1 MLKYYCLENIFI
13 PEILKK
19 VSGGENIFTFLKFT
33 IKKDGTMSITTYLF
47 FNQLPVESQKEIKR
61 IKSILKSNDSIEHLI
76 YRLKNLKS
84 PLLEKWD
91 KIIIE
96 LKIINFNNTIND
108 NWNIFTLTMNK
119 KTNKVDG
126 DLVFTKYRN
135 FKPIFFKNELSI
147 KEIKEEDKKTLV
159 LSDSLKIRD

>member
-1 MLKYYCLENIFI
+1 
-13 PEILKK
+13 
-19 VSGGENIFTFLKFT
+19 
-33 IKKDGTMSITTYLF
+33 MSITTYLF
-47 FNQLPVESQKEIKR
+47 FNQLPVELQTEIKR
-61 IKSILKSNDSIEHLI
+61 IKNILKSNDSIEHLI

-84 PLLEKWD
+84 PILLEKWD

-108 NWNIFTLTMNK
+108 NWNIFILTINK